1 MDNKVFGLT
10 FLAVLASAMVFFGIA
25 NAGSYA
31 IDNILFSTD
40 EFGDNTYIGATDV
53 SNMEV
58 ASAVSTLSNNFEE
71 WKQSAT
77 LLVQYQDAAAEYPLK
92 HAAIRLDE
100 LTAETQSGQQ
110 NNLLIELPESKT
122 RSFLA
127 KNFPGADFPDIDVQN
142 ITSSLEAALAAG
154 QTETRIDISD
164 DALSLNKTIVS
175 ETRFPHS
182 LKSEEADAVIQALNG
197 MAIAPGSQFSLLN
210 VLTELDVWEIS
221 DKEMTE
227 IASSI
232 YASVLKTNLMVDER
246 SIGTTQPK
254 MVPLGL
260 EAAINQELGIDLAFT
275 NPNNS
280 TFVLNLDAT
289 SKDLTAS
296 LSALPLVYDYSLL
309 MGSETEV
316 APRLIKQYS
325 AFVSEGKSVKEQ
337 GADGVR
343 IEVSRAISD
352 EIQEIELEAVST
364 DFYPP
369 VHRVEVY
376 PLEST
381 ETDGEENPDVEQPEE
396 SLIVEDPENP
406 GFDMSGNPIILDED
420 GEIVQ
425 NDSPVG
431 STDDEEGN
439 GEEQSTEAIYDK
451 SGNLIKP

>member
-127 KNFPGADFPDIDVQN
+127 ENFPGADFPDIDVQN

-154 QTETRIDISD
+154 QTETRIDISN

-175 ETRFPHS
+175 ETSFPHS

-232 YASVLKTNLMVDER
+232 YASVLKTNLLVDER

-260 EAAINQELGIDLAFT
+260 EAAINQELDIDLAFT

-280 TFVLNLDAT
+280 TFVLNLNAT

-309 MGSETEV
+309 MGSKTEV

-325 AFVSEGKSVKEQ
+325 AFVSKGKSVKEQ

-352 EIQEIELEAVST
+352 EVQEIELEAVST

-381 ETDGEENPDVEQPEE
+381 ETDSEENPDVEQPEE

-406 GFDMSGNPIILDED
+406 GFDMSGNPIDR
-420 GEIVQ
+420 
-425 NDSPVG
+425 
-431 STDDEEGN
+431 
-439 GEEQSTEAIYDK
+439 K
-451 SGNLIKP
+451 SVV

>member
-127 KNFPGADFPDIDVQN
+127 ENFPGADFPDIDVQN

-154 QTETRIDISD
+154 QTETRIDISN

-175 ETRFPHS
+175 ETSFPHS

-232 YASVLKTNLMVDER
+232 YASVLKTNLLVDER

-260 EAAINQELGIDLAFT
+260 EAAINQELDIDLAFT

-280 TFVLNLDAT
+280 TFVLNLNAT

-309 MGSETEV
+309 MGSKTEV

-325 AFVSEGKSVKEQ
+325 AFVSKGKSVKEQ

-352 EIQEIELEAVST
+352 EVQEIELEAVST

-381 ETDGEENPDVEQPEE
+381 ETDSEENPDVEQPEE

-406 GFDMSGNPIILDED
+406 GFDMSGNPIILDEE

-451 SGNLIKP
+451 GGNLIKP